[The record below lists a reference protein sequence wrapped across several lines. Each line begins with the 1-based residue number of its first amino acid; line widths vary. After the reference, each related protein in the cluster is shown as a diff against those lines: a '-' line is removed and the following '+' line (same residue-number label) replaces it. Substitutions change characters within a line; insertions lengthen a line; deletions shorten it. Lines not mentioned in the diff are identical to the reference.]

1 MSALYIHIPFCK
13 QACHYCDFHFSTN
26 TSLKSKLV
34 DAIGQEILFQQD
46 YLKGKHL
53 NSIYFGGGTP
63 SLLSQKELEK
73 TFEQISKIYTWDS
86 HTEITLEANPDDL
99 NLENIQ
105 IFKNLGINRL
115 SIGIQSFEENHLQ
128 FLHRAHNS
136 QEAENCVHLA
146 QNEGI
151 SNISIDLI
159 YAIPASSHLIW
170 KKDLEKAIALGVSH
184 ISAYSLTI
192 EPKTV
197 FGSRLQKGFMP
208 PIDDGFAAEQFQ
220 ILMDTLQSAS
230 FEHYEISN
238 FAKNGAY
245 SRHNSN
251 YWKDGEYL
259 GIGPSAHS
267 YNHISRQY
275 NVSNNTKYIESI
287 EKQVIPFEIE
297 ELSWQDRL
305 NDYLLTGLRTQ
316 WGCTWERVLQIAPHQ
331 MFETKQKNIFEKYV
345 SQGLLENSPIGFKL
359 TSKGKFFADQIA
371 SDLFLV

>member
-13 QACHYCDFHFSTN
+13 QACFYCDFHFSTN
-26 TSLKSKLV
+26 TSLKSELV
-34 DAIGQEILFQQD
+34 VAICQEIHFQKD
-46 YLKGKHL
+46 YLKEKHL

-63 SLLSQKELEK
+63 SLLSPKELEQI
-73 TFEQISKIYTWDS
+73 FEAIARHYTWNQD
-86 HTEITLEANPDDL
+86 TEITLEANPDDL
-99 NLENIQ
+99 NITNIQ
-105 IFKNLGINRL
+105 NFKQLGVNRL
-115 SIGIQSFEENHLQ
+115 SIGIQSFNENHLQ
-128 FLHRAHNS
+128 FLHRVHNS
-136 QEAENCVHLA
+136 QEAENCVYIA
-146 QNEGI
+146 QNQGI

-159 YAIPASSHLIW
+159 YAIPADNHQIW
-170 KKDLEKAIALGVSH
+170 EKDLVKAIELGVSH

-197 FGSRLQKGFMP
+197 FGSRSQKGLMP

-220 ILMDTLQSAS
+220 ILMDTLQSHH

-238 FAKNGAY
+238 FAKNGEY

-275 NVSNNTKYIESI
+275 NISNNSKYIESI
-287 EKQVIPFEIE
+287 GNQIIPCDIE
-297 ELSWQDRL
+297 TLSWQDRL

-316 WGCTWERVLQIAPHQ
+316 WGCTWERIYQIDTQ
-331 MFETKQKNIFEKYV
+331 QIFKNSQQNTFEKYV
-345 SQGLLENSPIGFKL
+345 SQGLLENNLYGFKL
-359 TSKGKFFADQIA
+359 TTKGKFFADQIA